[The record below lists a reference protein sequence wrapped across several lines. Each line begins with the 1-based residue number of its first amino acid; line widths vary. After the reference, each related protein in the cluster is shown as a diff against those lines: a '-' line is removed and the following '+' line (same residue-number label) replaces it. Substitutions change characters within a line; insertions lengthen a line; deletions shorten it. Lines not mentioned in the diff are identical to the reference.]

1 MRHFSGK
8 KSNRTIHLFVFV
20 VAVISLH
27 ACGFQLR
34 GSINLSDDISPIFI
48 EQNSVFDLA
57 REIKSLMA
65 SNNIKVAENVSQ
77 SKSQLTL
84 LNEEKSQ
91 RVLSV
96 DGLGRVREYLISYR
110 VNFVINTEPLTTTA
124 VDESA
129 AKGAHDSSAHD
140 SISHDSISVSR
151 NLLFDPDAV
160 LAVTNQAK
168 ILYEE
173 MRRDAARL
181 ILLKLQAR
189 VNASHESASGGK
201 ATLVSDPGLDSTKT
215 K

>member
-129 AKGAHDSSAHD
+129 AKGAHDS
-140 SISHDSISVSR
+140 ISVAR

-181 ILLKLQAR
+181 ILLKLQAL
-189 VNASHESASGGK
+189 VNASRDRKS
-201 ATLVSDPGLDSTKT
+201 VV
-215 K
+215 

>member
-1 MRHFSGK
+1 MRHFLGK

-129 AKGAHDSSAHD
+129 AKG
-140 SISHDSISVSR
+140 SHDSISVSR

-160 LAVTNQAK
+160 LAVTNQAE
-168 ILYEE
+168 ILYKE

-189 VNASHESASGGK
+189 VNASHESASGVRKG
-201 ATLVSDPGLDSTKT
+201 TDLRSVPGQ
-215 K
+215 